1 MKHRFCATLL
11 ALTSWSIAMADGVV
25 AHKQQKLHSDASA
38 NAFAFRK
45 VELMGPVT
53 WFTTSSGRIKFE
65 RHQIFEWTAFPA
77 PLPQTVADPVLIRQ
91 REAAL
96 QKLRSFALRYKKAS
110 PLLDAR
116 IRNMEAEMAN
126 FNEGSV
132 LYESRWVKREEYEI
146 AVKLEN
152 EARERRV
159 AEEKRL
165 AEEAERRRMKEAQDE
180 ADRIAAS
187 REATRE
193 RIIGGLR
200 AEIRKLE
207 NEKFELNT
215 RML

>member
-1 MKHRFCATLL
+1 
-11 ALTSWSIAMADGVV
+11 
-25 AHKQQKLHSDASA
+25 
-38 NAFAFRK
+38 
-45 VELMGPVT
+45 
-53 WFTTSSGRIKFE
+53 
-65 RHQIFEWTAFPA
+65 
-77 PLPQTVADPVLIRQ
+77 
-91 REAAL
+91 
-96 QKLRSFALRYKKAS
+96 
-110 PLLDAR
+110 
-116 IRNMEAEMAN
+116 
-126 FNEGSV
+126 
-132 LYESRWVKREEYEI
+132 VKREEYEI

-200 AEIRKLE
+200 AEIQKLE

-215 RML
+215 RMLELVNKLERIPTQVRQ